1 MRKREPHSE
10 VHTIKLGNFCHC
22 LEYIL
27 KEIHLRGEMSR
38 VKRHIIRKKRSIPRV
53 AMIAA
58 KTTMPTGCKWF
69 VPIGYL
75 YLFWCCIV
83 HFVNQRM
90 DPASRSS
97 IESSAEA
104 TIDSEPLLTAARTCQ
119 KGGCTWI
126 IYSSE
131 WILHDIGEYFLFK
144 LG

>member
-75 YLFWCCIV
+75 YLF
-83 HFVNQRM
+83 
-90 DPASRSS
+90 
-97 IESSAEA
+97 
-104 TIDSEPLLTAARTCQ
+104 
-119 KGGCTWI
+119 
-126 IYSSE
+126 
-131 WILHDIGEYFLFK
+131 
-144 LG
+144 